1 MHHDINCSMWNKFL
15 IKPSLLKSSCY
26 LRSGFQR
33 PMCDASKF
41 FLVLGS
47 FGAVE
52 MTAHI
57 KQWLMLSRWLWTFSW
72 IMMFIPSN
80 FYITFG
86 FTNVTWTTRIIPF
99 IDNIWLIIVFISKRK
114 WGSYICSV
122 PRYYNSEAAI
132 SEFVKFH

>member
-57 KQWLMLSRWLWTFSW
+57 KQWLMLPRWLWTFRW

-86 FTNVTWTTRIIPF
+86 FTNVTWTTRTIPF
-99 IDNIWLIIVFISKRK
+99 IDNIMT
-114 WGSYICSV
+114 
-122 PRYYNSEAAI
+122 YNRFYLLKEI
-132 SEFVKFH
+132 KIMFVAFHVITTLKLLLVNL

>member
-86 FTNVTWTTRIIPF
+86 FTNVTWTTRTIPF
-99 IDNIWLIIVFISKRK
+99 IDNIMT
-114 WGSYICSV
+114 
-122 PRYYNSEAAI
+122 YNRFYLLKEI
-132 SEFVKFH
+132 KIMFVAFHVITTLKLLLVNL